1 MRRIRLKWMRV
12 LLAGALAMVLAWGST
27 AFANRNYT
35 ACPGCSIVASVDC
48 VYINNTTHRWDGCP
62 DPDCAYHDGTTES
75 HGKSSVVS
83 STATCIS
90 GGTATYHCDAC
101 DSNFT
106 ESTGRDPSRHV
117 NLAKTDRVEPTHTTY
132 GRKEYWYCGY
142 CNKYFSDAAGT
153 LETTY
158 AACYLPALG
167 HDANLP
173 WVITS
178 TEHWKE
184 CSCGA
189 QFLKNPHQPGL
200 AATCVAPQRCLACG
214 YQITPALGHDFETE
228 FTVDVPNTC
237 TTAGSKSQHCTRCW
251 AKQNETVI
259 PASHTPGQPATC
271 TTGQLCAVCNQQ
283 ISASLGHTDVIDPA
297 VPATCTQTGLT
308 AGSHCARCGDILVQQ
323 AVTSALGHTG
333 VIDPAVPATCTQ
345 TGLTA
350 GSHCSVCRD
359 DLIPRTVIPALGH
372 DFETEFTVDVLQTCT
387 TAGSRSQ
394 HCTRCWAKQNETVIP
409 ASHTPGPVPNC
420 SGGQFCIVC
429 NYPLKPALPHTPVID
444 PAVPATYTQTGLTA
458 GSHCSVCGAVIT
470 RQTAVSAL
478 GHDDRRDTARD
489 VAPTCLAGGVKA
501 YTCSRCN
508 TASDVALL
516 ALGHTEAADAA
527 VPATCTQTGLTAG
540 GHCSVCGAV
549 IVRQTA
555 IPAVGH
561 NYGTVRVV
569 APTCL
574 KGGYTLMRCLNC
586 GDEHKAGQ
594 TGSLGHLYGAWTPD
608 GMGYHTALCER
619 GCGHA
624 IKAEC
629 TPVAMIFA
637 NGTVSVCPVCG
648 GRFTDDS
655 PAYSEAPLTVVAG
668 AKTEALGNEVLPML
682 GDLIVRFWDAPF
694 GIDSNVS
701 RLYAIA
707 FEHGGRPEDISGPVR
722 VTIPIE
728 GELPSF
734 RLVFTDENGVETEI
748 PYELA
753 GGMLSFELSSAG
765 ILALITTD

>member
-12 LLAGALAMVLAWGST
+12 LLAGAMALVLAWGST

-117 NLAKTDRVEPTHTTY
+117 NLVKTDRVEPTHTTY

-237 TTAGSKSQHCTRCW
+237 TTAGS
-251 AKQNETVI
+251 
-259 PASHTPGQPATC
+259 
-271 TTGQLCAVCNQQ
+271 
-283 ISASLGHTDVIDPA
+283 
-297 VPATCTQTGLT
+297 
-308 AGSHCARCGDILVQQ
+308 
-323 AVTSALGHTG
+323 
-333 VIDPAVPATCTQ
+333 
-345 TGLTA
+345 
-350 GSHCSVCRD
+350 
-359 DLIPRTVIPALGH
+359 
-372 DFETEFTVDVLQTCT
+372 
-387 TAGSRSQ
+387 RSQ

-409 ASHTPGPVPNC
+409 ASHTPGPVPTC

-444 PAVPATYTQTGLTA
+444 PAVPATCTQTGLTA

-508 TASDVALL
+508 TANDVALPALGHTEAADPAVPATCTQTGLTAGSHCSVCGAVIARQTAVSALGHDFRRDTVRDVAPTCLAGGVKAYTCSRCNTANDVALL

-527 VPATCTQTGLTAG
+527 VPPACTQTGLTAG
-540 GHCSVCGAV
+540 SHCSVCGAV
-549 IVRQTA
+549 ITRQTA

-569 APTCL
+569 VPTCL

-594 TGSLGHLYGAWTPD
+594 TGSLGHSYGAWTPD

-629 TPVAMIFA
+629 TPVAMMFA
-637 NGTVSVCPVCG
+637 NGSVSVCPVCG

-655 PAYSEAPLTVVAG
+655 PAHAEAPLTVVAG
-668 AKTEALGNEVLPML
+668 AKAEALGNEVLPVL

-753 GGMLSFELSSAG
+753 GGMLSFEISSAG
-765 ILALITTD
+765 ILALITAD